1 MVDDFD
7 EDDEAVEWE
16 DEGAQAEAG
25 EAEREEGEE
34 LLVEEDLPCVG
45 CGYNL
50 RGLKEDGKC
59 PECGLAIGE
68 SVEIAMERV
77 LCLACMRPNHPALQ
91 RCGHCGAPLSGAAA
105 TAGYWE
111 ATPSNVQRANMPAGR
126 GAARRPSLTL
136 ALLISLVG
144 IGGFM
149 GLLATAVAGDG
160 GGSPLVFFLC
170 GLMSLVALAAAFFA
184 IKNYQSRYREYL
196 MEMEKMRAAGSE
208 RSSIVPQDRA
218 D

>member
-1 MVDDFD
+1 
-7 EDDEAVEWE
+7 
-16 DEGAQAEAG
+16 
-25 EAEREEGEE
+25 
-34 LLVEEDLPCVG
+34 
-45 CGYNL
+45 
-50 RGLKEDGKC
+50 
-59 PECGLAIGE
+59 
-68 SVEIAMERV
+68 
-77 LCLACMRPNHPALQ
+77 
-91 RCGHCGAPLSGAAA
+91 
-105 TAGYWE
+105 
-111 ATPSNVQRANMPAGR
+111 MPAGR